1 MKVDMLTLQGDKA
14 GKATLHDDIFMLPVR
29 ADLLH
34 RAVRWQQAK
43 RRAGT
48 HKVLS
53 RSEIARTNKKFVRQ
67 KGSGGA
73 RHGSKRVNIFRGGGV
88 VHGPTPRDHSHDL
101 PKKVRAL
108 ALKTAFSAKQASGE
122 LIVIDNAKM
131 DAPKTRALKDALAK
145 FDGKSI
151 LVMDVAIDGNLQ
163 LAANNIAGVNCL
175 PTAGANVYDLLA
187 HDQVL
192 ITKDAAEAL
201 EVRFG
206 LRKASGK

>member
-1 MKVDMLTLQGDKA
+1 M
-14 GKATLHDDIFMLPVR
+14 
-29 ADLLH
+29 
-34 RAVRWQQAK
+34 
-43 RRAGT
+43 
-48 HKVLS
+48 
-53 RSEIARTNKKFVRQ
+53 
-67 KGSGGA
+67 
-73 RHGSKRVNIFRGGGV
+73 NIFRGGGV

-101 PKKVRAL
+101 PKKVRML

-175 PTAGANVYDLLA
+175 PTAGANVYDLLV
-187 HDQVL
+187 HEQVL

-206 LRKASGK
+206 LREASGE

>member
-1 MKVDMLTLQGDKA
+1 MQVDMLTLTGDKA
-14 GKATLHDDIFMLPVR
+14 GEATLLDDIFMVPVR

-53 RSEIARTNKKFVRQ
+53 RSEIARTGAKSVRQ

-73 RHGSKRVNIFRGGGV
+73 RHGSKRANVFRGGGV
-88 VHGPTPRDHSHDL
+88 VHGPTPRDHSHSL

-108 ALKTAFSAKQASGE
+108 ALKTALSAKVAAGE
-122 LIVIDNAKM
+122 LKVIDAAKL
-131 DAPKTRALKDALAK
+131 DTPKSKALKDILANHA
-145 FDGKSI
+145 GKSM
-151 LVMDVAIDGNLQ
+151 LVMDTAIDANLQ
-163 LAANNIAGVNCL
+163 LAANNLVGVDCL
-175 PTAGANVYDLLA
+175 ASAGANVYDLLA
-187 HDQVL
+187 HEQVL
-192 ITKDAAEAL
+192 ITKDAIEAL

-206 LRKASGK
+206 LREASGE